1 MSDSLNC
8 LDAAVEKLSGH
19 PRDGQRKMAQAVEA
33 SLNSGRHLLVQ
44 AGTGTGKSLAYLAP
58 AMVWA
63 CDNDPVVVAT
73 ATLALQSQLAKKDIP
88 LILSAIEDV
97 TGTKP
102 KVAVL
107 KGRSNY
113 ACLMRVNEVV
123 AEQDALIGQPG
134 DSGSTSSLGKQVVEL
149 REWANDEIDEGSGER
164 EDAPAHTDLAWKQV
178 SVNSRECIGA
188 QACSFADKCFAER
201 ARTKAGEADLVITNH
216 ALLAIDAMADNNV
229 LPEHSAVI
237 IDEAHELTDR
247 VTGAASA
254 ELTAAL
260 IARAAKSCSPWV
272 SDELAE
278 QLTDAAE
285 DFSAAISD
293 CEPGRLTEP
302 GASPV
307 LAADVVRQLMRNVI
321 SAMSGGNATQAPEK
335 AQAAAMADEV
345 HEVAK
350 RISELSSHD
359 VVWLTV
365 SDRFGSSIN
374 VAPLSVSG
382 LMREKVL
389 DQVTTIM
396 TSATLAVGGKF
407 NSAAGSVGLAKSDEG
422 SVWSS
427 LDVGS
432 PFEYAKQGILYLP
445 SHMPKPSRDGLS
457 EEVLKE
463 IAELVWASGGRALGL
478 FASQRSATAAAEFV
492 RAQLPAMTVLCQGEA
507 QISELTKR
515 FAAEPNTALF
525 GTLSLWQG
533 IDVPGDS
540 CQLVVIEKI
549 PFPRPDDPLM
559 QARKDAV
566 DRAGGNGFMSV
577 AASHAGLL
585 MAQGAG
591 RLIRR
596 QSDRGVV
603 AVLDSRMVTA
613 RYGSFLLRSLPPFWR
628 TRDHETVVSALQ
640 RLAKSAEI

>member
-1 MSDSLNC
+1 M
-8 LDAAVEKLSGH
+8 
-19 PRDGQRKMAQAVEA
+19 
-33 SLNSGRHLLVQ
+33 
-44 AGTGTGKSLAYLAP
+44 
-58 AMVWA
+58 
-63 CDNDPVVVAT
+63 
-73 ATLALQSQLAKKDIP
+73 
-88 LILSAIEDV
+88 
-97 TGTKP
+97 
-102 KVAVL
+102 
-107 KGRSNY
+107 
-113 ACLMRVNEVV
+113 
-123 AEQDALIGQPG
+123 
-134 DSGSTSSLGKQVVEL
+134 
-149 REWANDEIDEGSGER
+149 
-164 EDAPAHTDLAWKQV
+164 
-178 SVNSRECIGA
+178 
-188 QACSFADKCFAER
+188 
-201 ARTKAGEADLVITNH
+201 ITNH

-321 SAMSGGNATQAPEK
+321 SAMSGCNATQAPEK

-549 PFPRPDDPLM
+549 HFPRPDDQLM
-559 QARKDAV
+559 QSRNDDV
-566 DRAGGNGFMSV
+566 DRAGCNGFMSV